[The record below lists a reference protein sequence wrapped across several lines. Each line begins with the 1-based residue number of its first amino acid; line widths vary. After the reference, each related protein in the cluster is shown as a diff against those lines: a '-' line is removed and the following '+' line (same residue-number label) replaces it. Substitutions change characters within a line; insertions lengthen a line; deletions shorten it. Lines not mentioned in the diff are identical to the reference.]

1 MTKEKDVLQLL
12 KNVHFKAKRKKVL
25 IKVSKAASLF
35 IVFF

>member
-12 KNVHFKAKRKKVL
+12 KNVYFKAKGNKVL

-35 IVFF
+35 IVLF